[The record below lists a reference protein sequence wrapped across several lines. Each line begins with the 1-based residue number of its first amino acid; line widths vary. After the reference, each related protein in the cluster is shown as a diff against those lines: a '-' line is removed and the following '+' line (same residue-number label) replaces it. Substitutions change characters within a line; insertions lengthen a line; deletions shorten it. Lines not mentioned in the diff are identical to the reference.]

1 MPITEEAMTNR
12 PSEDDL
18 IARFFAPIAGPQGL
32 GLLDDAAV
40 LTPPPGADLVITKD
54 AIVASVHF
62 FTDDPPAEVARKAL
76 RINLSDL
83 AAKGA
88 EPLGFLLALALP
100 GDWTTE
106 WLAAFAQGLGEDAA
120 AYRCPLFGG
129 DTVKTPGPLMVSI
142 TALGLVES
150 GRLVARTGVKRGD
163 VLYVSGAIG
172 DAALGLQARRGLLPS
187 LAPEHRDFLVDRY
200 LLPRPRLALAPV
212 LARFANGG
220 MDVSD
225 GLVGDLTKMLR
236 VSGVTARVAL
246 AKLPLSAAADAAVA
260 GDSALFEIAAT
271 GGDDYEIL
279 ASVALQNTAAFE
291 AGAAEAGVAV
301 TRIGQALAGA
311 DPPRFFGRDGAEVAF
326 RRGAYSH
333 F

>member
-1 MPITEEAMTNR
+1 MEGAMADR
-12 PSEDDL
+12 SGEDDL
-18 IARFFAPIAGPQGL
+18 IARFFAPLAGPEGL

-40 LTPPPGADLVITKD
+40 LTPPADADLVITKD
-54 AIVASVHF
+54 AIVAGVHF
-62 FTDDPPAEVARKAL
+62 FADDPPAAVARKAL
-76 RINLSDL
+76 RVNLSDL

-100 GDWTTE
+100 GDWTIA

-129 DTVKTPGPLMVSI
+129 DTVKTPGPLMASI
-142 TALGLVES
+142 TALGRVER
-150 GRLVARTGVKRGD
+150 GRLVARTGVKPGD
-163 VLYVSGAIG
+163 MLYVSGAIG
-172 DAALGLQARRGLLPS
+172 DAALGLRARRGLLPS
-187 LAPEHRDFLVDRY
+187 LAAEHRDFLVDRY
-200 LLPRPRLALAPV
+200 LLPRPRLALGRA

-225 GLVGDLTKMLR
+225 GLVGDLTKMVR
-236 VSGVTARVAL
+236 VSGVSARVEL
-246 AKLPLSAAADAAVA
+246 ARLPLSAAAAAA
-260 GDSALFEIAAT
+260 IAIDPALFEIAAT

-279 ASVALQNTAAFE
+279 ASVAPSNAAAFE
-291 AGAAEAGVAV
+291 AGAAEAGVAI

-326 RRGAYSH
+326 GRGAYSH